1 MGKTVTKIIGK
12 IYSKMGILS
21 KGDFKEVKLTDLK
34 AGYVGQSEIKPK
46 KYWMNQ
52 GCVLFIDE
60 AYSIGSNDK
69 MNLFSKYIRLN

>member
-1 MGKTVTKIIGK
+1 MAVQEWVKPKPTKIIGK

-21 KGDFKEVKLTDLK
+21 GDFKVKLTDLSRLCWSIRNETQK
-34 AGYVGQSEIKPK
+34 ILDESK
-46 KYWMNQ
+46 

-69 MNLFSKYIRLN
+69 RTLILKG